1 MSHLKRTT
9 RINAPLE
16 QVYATAHDPI
26 HWSDWYVGISNE
38 KNLEV
43 AASGQTRILIVGTPF
58 PLTQRVLEDR
68 LRGTEAHWRAEPE
81 GKSKTIDVRDSCKML
96 MISGEQDW
104 SYSSKNGETEVRVV
118 LDFVVPSE
126 LLERA
131 EDRNLIER
139 MEAECLEQSLENLR
153 LLCETTH

>member
-1 MSHLKRTT
+1 VS
-9 RINAPLE
+9 
-16 QVYATAHDPI
+16 
-26 HWSDWYVGISNE
+26 
-38 KNLEV
+38 
-43 AASGQTRILIVGTPF
+43 
-58 PLTQRVLEDR
+58 
-68 LRGTEAHWRAEPE
+68 
-81 GKSKTIDVRDSCKML
+81 
-96 MISGEQDW
+96 
-104 SYSSKNGETEVRVV
+104 VV